1 MLSAYIASVEF
12 ITTQADVMGPDHR
25 CVASTQV
32 SEAIQL
38 TKIIRTTQP
47 DRSDITALMKHV
59 KSDKSNAFSTT
70 QQQSFMEAASIRLS
84 STVTDDGTPSLHM
97 DMHGSQKLQ
106 THDYTYNYYTE
117 DEWAYWG
124 GTASMLQKFT
134 RMSKAW
140 LKWGLVFPT
149 GPTFRTGLAT
159 LMVASPPTSTYTP
172 THVHAL
178 FEEFVSEFRNLR
190 NVHSV
195 VPTFKKFPFHPDAFI
210 VLHPERLDK
219 VVDCRVDVDLIRES
233 ATKEHIPIKV
243 SNKKLTSKQP
253 PTQAASSAGS
263 SPREKMMEDLFHH
276 LMGHRSPSTS
286 PHPDRRPAVVER
298 TDTNLSAPS
307 TLPIGSGVVHTDN
320 NSIVETGHIEPS
332 TVAEHKADNATVAD
346 KLDSIDT
353 LMDDYMSGEKK
364 DCQEAGCREG
374 CS

>member
-25 CVASTQV
+25 CVASTQL
-32 SEAIQL
+32 SEVIQL
-38 TKIIRTTQP
+38 TKIIRTTRP
-47 DRSDITALMKHV
+47 ERSDITALMKHV

-84 STVTDDGTPSLHM
+84 STVADDGTPSLHM

-117 DEWAYWG
+117 EEWAYWG

-159 LMVASPPTSTYTP
+159 IMVASPPTSTYTP

-190 NVHSV
+190 TVHPV

-219 VVDCRVDVDLIRES
+219 TVACRVGVDLIRES

-253 PTQAASSAGS
+253 RHRLLVLQV
-263 SPREKMMEDLFHH
+263 RH
-276 LMGHRSPSTS
+276 LAKR
-286 PHPDRRPAVVER
+286 
-298 TDTNLSAPS
+298 
-307 TLPIGSGVVHTDN
+307 
-320 NSIVETGHIEPS
+320 
-332 TVAEHKADNATVAD
+332 
-346 KLDSIDT
+346 
-353 LMDDYMSGEKK
+353 
-364 DCQEAGCREG
+364 
-374 CS
+374 